1 MIKYNEKLYAE
12 RLLTEGFL
20 TKYIA
25 YELKILVKYFKQEKK
40 ISAKERKILLY
51 EFCEKYISE
60 FNRVKYFK
68 IINSAL
74 RYGSKGINKLIVIN
88 SIPITDK
95 EIEYINELE
104 IEEHYKK
111 VLFTLLVKIKLNKE
125 LCLQKFNNASKF
137 NFFGGKV
144 ELYKE
149 IKQMSKI
156 PDIYDIN
163 IIINELSTMGY
174 IDIRNRGRVNLL
186 FIESIEVSKEIVFEI
201 TNFYNIGYYFDWFN
215 GANGVIKCENEGCEE
230 IVKKTN
236 NNMKYCVNCAK
247 EVKLEQNKLWK
258 REYDKS
264 RKIENPYNPTPTR
277 V

>member
-12 RLLTEGFL
+12 RLLKEGFL

-25 YELKILVKYFKQEKK
+25 YELKILVKYYKQEMK
-40 ISAKERKILLY
+40 ISAKQRKILIY
-51 EFCEKYISE
+51 EFCEKYIIE

-88 SIPITDK
+88 SIQVTDK
-95 EIEYINELE
+95 EIEYINGLE
-104 IEEHYKK
+104 IEEYYKK
-111 VLFTLLVKIKLNKE
+111 VLFTLMIKTKLNKE

-156 PDIYDIN
+156 PDTYDIN
-163 IIINELSTMGY
+163 IIINDLSNMGY

-186 FIESIEVSKEIVFEI
+186 FIENIELSKNFVFEVN
-201 TNFYNIGYYFDWFN
+201 NFYNIGYYFDWFN
-215 GANGVIKCENEGCEE
+215 GNNGVIKCENDGCEE
-230 IVKKTN
+230 LVKKTGKN
-236 NNMKYCVNCAK
+236 QKYCK
-247 EVKLEQNKLWK
+247 ECWKEIWRNYNADKQKEYRNK
-258 REYDKS
+258 
-264 RKIENPYNPTPTR
+264 
-277 V
+277 

>member
-1 MIKYNEKLYAE
+1 LIKYNEKLYAE
-12 RLLTEGFL
+12 RLLKEGFL

-25 YELKILVKYFKQEKK
+25 YELKILVKYYKQEMK
-40 ISAKERKILLY
+40 ISAKQRKILIY
-51 EFCEKYISE
+51 EFCEKYIIE

-88 SIPITDK
+88 SIQVTDK
-95 EIEYINELE
+95 EIEYINGLE

-111 VLFTLLVKIKLNKE
+111 VLFTLMIKTKLNKE

-156 PDIYDIN
+156 PDTYDIN
-163 IIINELSTMGY
+163 IIINYLSNMGY

-186 FIESIEVSKEIVFEI
+186 FIENIELSNDIVFEVN
-201 TNFYNIGYYFDWFN
+201 NFYNIGYYFDWFN
-215 GANGVIKCENEGCEE
+215 GENGVIKCENEGCEE
-230 IVKKTN
+230 LVKKTGKN
-236 NNMKYCVNCAK
+236 QKYCK
-247 EVKLEQNKLWK
+247 ECWKEIWRNYNADKQKEYRNK
-258 REYDKS
+258 
-264 RKIENPYNPTPTR
+264 
-277 V
+277 